1 MTLAI
6 DIPDTRADELTDEL
20 AAAVF
25 RVDKF
30 IVPSA
35 SLPAFMAR
43 MKEIQQ
49 MVRELPG
56 CRRDLLLQQT
66 GGAGEFN
73 VVRIIE
79 WASTEAI
86 EAALATMQRRFKE
99 EGFDPT
105 AFFVKQLGAKTD
117 FGLYRVV

>member
-6 DIPDTRADELTDEL
+6 DTPATRTDELTAEL

-49 MVRELPG
+49 MVRALPG

-73 VVRIIE
+73 VVRLIE
-79 WASTEAI
+79 WASTEAVTS
-86 EAALATMQRRFKE
+86 ALATMRQRFKD

-117 FGLYRVV
+117 FGLYQVV

>member
-1 MTLAI
+1 MTLAT
-6 DIPDTRADELTDEL
+6 DAAATTFADNL
-20 AAAVF
+20 AHAVF

-35 SLPAFMAR
+35 SLPAFFAR
-43 MKEIQQ
+43 MQEIQQ
-49 MVRELPG
+49 AVRQMPG
-56 CRRDLLLQQT
+56 CRRDLLLQQS

>member
-6 DIPDTRADELTDEL
+6 DTPLTRADDLIAEL

-30 IVPSA
+30 IVPGA

-49 MVRELPG
+49 MVRALPG

-79 WASTEAI
+79 WASTEAVDS
-86 EAALATMQRRFKE
+86 ALATMQQRFKD

-117 FGLYRVV
+117 FGLYQIV

>member
-1 MTLAI
+1 MTTAVE
-6 DIPDTRADELTDEL
+6 TFATCADDLTTELS
-20 AAAVF
+20 AAVF

-49 MVRELPG
+49 MVRALPG

-73 VVRIIE
+73 VVRLIE
-79 WASTEAI
+79 WASAEAVTS
-86 EAALATMQRRFKE
+86 ALATMQQRFKD

-105 AFFVKQLGAKTD
+105 AFFIQQLGARTD
-117 FGLYRVV
+117 FGLYQVV

>member
-1 MTLAI
+1 MTTAI
-6 DIPDTRADELTDEL
+6 ETPATRADNLTAEL

-30 IVPSA
+30 IVPSP
-35 SLPAFMAR
+35 SLPTFMAR

-79 WASTEAI
+79 WASTEAVTS
-86 EAALATMQRRFKE
+86 ALATMQQRFKD

-117 FGLYRVV
+117 FGLYRVA

>member
-1 MTLAI
+1 MTTAI
-6 DIPDTRADELTDEL
+6 ETPATRADDLTAELS
-20 AAAVF
+20 AAVF

-49 MVRELPG
+49 MVRALPG

-66 GGAGEFN
+66 GGAGE
-73 VVRIIE
+73 
-79 WASTEAI
+79 
-86 EAALATMQRRFKE
+86 L
-99 EGFDPT
+99 
-105 AFFVKQLGAKTD
+105 
-117 FGLYRVV
+117 

>member
-1 MTLAI
+1 MTHAL
-6 DIPDTRADELTDEL
+6 DTAAPRADDLTDAL

-30 IVPSA
+30 IVPPA

-43 MKEIQQ
+43 MREIQQ

-66 GGAGEFN
+66 AGAGEFN

-79 WASTEAI
+79 WAS
-86 EAALATMQRRFKE
+86 EAAVKSALVVMQQRFKD

-105 AFFVKQLGAKTD
+105 AFFVHQLGAKTD

>member
-6 DIPDTRADELTDEL
+6 ETPASRADDLTADL

-30 IVPSA
+30 IVLSA

-43 MKEIQQ
+43 MREIQQ
-49 MVRELPG
+49 VVRQMPG

-73 VVRIIE
+73 VVRLIE
-79 WASTEAI
+79 WASAEAV
-86 EAALATMQRRFKE
+86 ESALAEMQKRFKE

>member
-1 MTLAI
+1 
-6 DIPDTRADELTDEL
+6 
-20 AAAVF
+20 
-25 RVDKF
+25 
-30 IVPSA
+30 
-35 SLPAFMAR
+35 
-43 MKEIQQ
+43 

-79 WASTEAI
+79 WASTEAVTS
-86 EAALATMQRRFKE
+86 ALATMQQRFKD

-105 AFFVKQLGAKTD
+105 AFFVEQLGAKTD
-117 FGLYRVV
+117 FGLYQVV

>member
-1 MTLAI
+1 MTTIETPAI
-6 DIPDTRADELTDEL
+6 RADDLTTEL

-49 MVRELPG
+49 MVRALPG
-56 CRRDLLLQQT
+56 CRRDLLLQQA

-73 VVRIIE
+73 VVRLIE
-79 WASTEAI
+79 WASAEAVTS
-86 EAALATMQRRFKE
+86 ALATMQQRFKD

-117 FGLYRVV
+117 FGLYQVV

>member
-6 DIPDTRADELTDEL
+6 DTPVTRADDLTAEL
-20 AAAVF
+20 AATVF

-30 IVPSA
+30 VVPST

-79 WASTEAI
+79 WASTEAVTS
-86 EAALATMQRRFKE
+86 ALATMQQRFKD

-105 AFFVKQLGAKTD
+105 AFFVRQLGAKTD
-117 FGLYRVV
+117 FGLYQVV